1 MRRASRWPCSQRSA
15 ACTAQARG
23 TLGAAG
29 GEQAALEDRD
39 VDGLRALVARLGVIR
54 DLRALGEG
62 AEAVRVD
69 AGVMHEEVL
78 APLVGRDEAE
88 ALVVVE
94 PLNDSGG
101 HDVERTLHG
110 VFCVLHAEG
119 CRWQRLR
126 ALALLSPSPIARP
139 DALTLPSRGAA
150 TRPAQQAVHDNR
162 LPRTRS
168 GPPGRPADRASR
180 RRR

>member
-1 MRRASRWPCSQRSA
+1 MRRASSWPCSQRSA
-15 ACTAQARG
+15 ARTAQARG

-29 GEQAALEDRD
+29 SEQAWLEDRD

-69 AGVMHEEVL
+69 AGVVHGEVL

-94 PLNDSGG
+94 PLNDAAG
-101 HDVERTLHG
+101 HDVKRPPHG
-110 VFCVLHAEG
+110 VLCVLHAKA
-119 CRWQRLR
+119 CR
-126 ALALLSPSPIARP
+126 SN
-139 DALTLPSRGAA
+139 DC
-150 TRPAQQAVHDNR
+150 
-162 LPRTRS
+162 
-168 GPPGRPADRASR
+168 GR
-180 RRR
+180 